1 MTTPPPEPPAP
12 GSANP
17 DPARDAAILG
27 QALQGE
33 WPALPPDSRPALLL
47 LCGLPGSGKSY
58 FAAALAQR
66 IPLVIL
72 SSDRLRK
79 ILIPRP
85 RYTRGEHRRVFAA
98 AHLLL
103 AQLLAAGYAVVFDAT
118 NRTARA
124 RQPLYEMAEQAGA
137 PLLIVEFT
145 APEEVV
151 RQRLARRAAG
161 TDTAPDS
168 AGYRDYSDADWR
180 IYCQMRPGGEP
191 IDRPHYRVDSSGD
204 ITPVLA
210 EIAERLGG

>member
-1 MTTPPPEPPAP
+1 MPQSPPAP
-12 GSANP
+12 SPA
-17 DPARDAAILG
+17 DPARDAALLG
-27 QALQGE
+27 QALQDE
-33 WPALPPDSRPALLL
+33 WPAVKPDSRPALLL

-79 ILIPRP
+79 LLIPRP
-85 RYTRGEHRRVFAA
+85 RYSRGEHRRVFAA

-103 AQLLAAGYAVVFDAT
+103 AQLLASGYPVVFDAT

-124 RQPLYEMAEQAGA
+124 RQPLYELAERAGA
-137 PLLIVEFT
+137 QLLIVEFT
-145 APEEVV
+145 APEEVI
-151 RQRLARRAAG
+151 RQRLARRADGA
-161 TDTAPDS
+161 AP
-168 AGYRDYSDADWR
+168 AGYPDYSDADWR
-180 IYCQMRPGGEP
+180 IYCQMRQGGDP

-210 EIAERLGG
+210 EIAGRLAG

>member
-1 MTTPPPEPPAP
+1 MPPATPPPP
-12 GSANP
+12 NP
-17 DPARDAAILG
+17 DPAADAALLG

-33 WPALPPDSRPALLL
+33 WPAPNPAGRPTLLV

-66 IPLVIL
+66 VPLAVL

-79 ILIPRP
+79 LLIPQP

-103 AQLLAAGYAVVFDAT
+103 AQLLAAGYGVIFDAT
-118 NRTARA
+118 NRTERA
-124 RQPLYEMAEQAGA
+124 RQPLYALAEQAGA
-137 PLLIVEFT
+137 QLLIVEFT
-145 APEEVV
+145 APEDIIRE
-151 RQRLARRAAG
+151 RLARRAVGAA
-161 TDTAPDS
+161 T

-191 IDRPHYRVDSSGD
+191 IARPHYRVDSSAD
-204 ITPVLA
+204 IAPILS
-210 EIAERLGG
+210 EIAGRLEG